1 MHEVSLL
8 ILFFFLPE
16 KSVCPVFNSY
26 SKLWDYEN
34 VTRRSSSQNMS
45 HVLKIQEA
53 HRPLVQKLILILSY
67 NCTNIQRKELEYV
80 IDNDFILAS
89 WSEYLYGG
97 TLKSA
102 FCTDNMKLI
111 YCIALY
117 CDRKGMCKQTKC
129 RVIMFEIIKTSEDQK
144 KGASEFPCRH

>member
-1 MHEVSLL
+1 MSVL
-8 ILFFFLPE
+8 IHFLTR

-26 SKLWDYEN
+26 SELWDYEN
-34 VTRRSSSQNMS
+34 VTRTSNSQNKS

-80 IDNDFILAS
+80 IVNDFILAS
-89 WSEYLYGG
+89 WSKYLYGG

-102 FCTDNMKLI
+102 FSTDNMKLI
-111 YCIALY
+111 YCI
-117 CDRKGMCKQTKC
+117 
-129 RVIMFEIIKTSEDQK
+129 VIGKACVNRQNVE
-144 KGASEFPCRH
+144 